1 VTRLEDD
8 DTYLQAIRE
17 GWGGAIH
24 KAFHAISHDPGWT
37 F

>member
-1 VTRLEDD
+1 MTTLICRP
-8 DTYLQAIRE
+8 IRD

-24 KAFHAISHDPGWT
+24 KAFHDISHDPGWT

>member
-1 VTRLEDD
+1 MEDD
-8 DTYLQAIRE
+8 NPYLQAIRE
-17 GWGGAIH
+17 WGGAIH